1 MWSNPFYSFN
11 NYFSQCRCEGKALKR
26 KEWSEHIS
34 HLSVYA
40 SSVWPCKTACGSF
53 RYPNQ
58 VGILATHHHV
68 VCSFLCWRPGTISCH
83 AWSDKL
89 LSNRFCQS
97 LPDNGFFF
105 CPLYPSSLSP
115 LAEYTVINENCPGAE
130 WNIMCRECCEYDQ
143 IECVCPGR
151 KEKVGYT
158 IPCCRNE
165 ENECDSCL
173 IHPGMLTVMLWSY
186 KDSCWAMRA
195 MGTWPGTLAAGSNSY
210 QELFYQKCCPCSELL
225 RQAWQIPKSDVT
237 AGSPP
242 GMSHRCSG
250 LKCIPKVR
258 REGLSEVWLV
268 RREQSKRGE
277 QGTGPYQ
284 KTLEPLELSPTCT
297 SMHAQTP

>member
-105 CPLYPSSLSP
+105 LPPLSFLSFP
-115 LAEYTVINENCPGAE
+115 TGRVHS
-130 WNIMCRECCEYDQ
+130 DQ
-143 IECVCPGR
+143 WELPWGR
-151 KEKVGYT
+151 VEHHV
-158 IPCCRNE
+158 
-165 ENECDSCL
+165 
-173 IHPGMLTVMLWSY
+173 PGMLRVRPNRVRLSRTER
-186 KDSCWAMRA
+186 K
-195 MGTWPGTLAAGSNSY
+195 
-210 QELFYQKCCPCSELL
+210 
-225 RQAWQIPKSDVT
+225 
-237 AGSPP
+237 
-242 GMSHRCSG
+242 SG
-250 LKCIPKVR
+250 LHHSLLQ
-258 REGLSEVWLV
+258 E
-268 RREQSKRGE
+268 RGE
-277 QGTGPYQ
+277 WMWLLPNTPRYAY
-284 KTLEPLELSPTCT
+284 C
-297 SMHAQTP
+297 HAVVL